1 MSEDLMEYGK
11 LVEDALRGVV
21 YLVLSQT
28 EKEGLRGEH
37 HFYISC
43 RTDNPGMVM
52 PDHLRESY
60 PEEITLVL
68 ENQFW
73 DLEVGDTAFSV
84 TLGFGGRNE
93 RLTVPYDA
101 ITGFVDPS
109 VEFGLQFKLGHGDA
123 EAEDEDASPDE
134 DATATKSDD
143 SEPDKAAAG
152 GNAASDKSAV
162 PEQTMGT
169 VVELDTFRKK

>member
-1 MSEDLMEYGK
+1 MEYGR

-21 YLVLSQT
+21 YQVLSQT
-28 EKEGLRGEH
+28 EKEGLLGEH

-43 RTDNPGMVM
+43 RTDNSGMVM
-52 PDHLRESY
+52 PDHLREIY

-84 TLGFGGRNE
+84 TLSFGGRNE

-109 VEFGLQFKLGHGDA
+109 VEFGLQFKLGYDDENENADGDT
-123 EAEDEDASPDE
+123 
-134 DATATKSDD
+134 TATELDD
-143 SEPDKAAAG
+143 SEADKAAAG
-152 GNAASDKSAV
+152 GEAGGQNSAM
-162 PEQTMGT
+162 PEQATET

>member
-1 MSEDLMEYGK
+1 MADDLMEYGR

-21 YLVLSQT
+21 YQVLTQT
-28 EKEGLRGEH
+28 EKEGLPGEH

-84 TLGFGGRNE
+84 TLSFGGRNE

-109 VEFGLQFKLGHGDA
+109 VEFGLQFTLGHD
-123 EAEDEDASPDE
+123 EDEESADGDQAATVADE
-134 DATATKSDD
+134 
-143 SEPDKAAAG
+143 SEPDRAATG
-152 GNAASDKSAV
+152 GDAALDESAAHE
-162 PEQTMGT
+162 PTTGT

>member
-1 MSEDLMEYGK
+1 MADDLMEYGR

-21 YLVLSQT
+21 YQVLTQT
-28 EKEGLRGEH
+28 EKEGLPGEH

-43 RTDNPGMVM
+43 RTNNSGMVM

-73 DLEVGDTAFSV
+73 DLEVGDTRFSV
-84 TLGFGGRNE
+84 TLSFGGRNE

-109 VEFGLQFKLGHGDA
+109 VEFGLQFKLGHDDDDESADGDA
-123 EAEDEDASPDE
+123 SDAES
-134 DATATKSDD
+134 
-143 SEPDKAAAG
+143 SETGPDKAAAG
-152 GNAASDKSAV
+152 GDAAADESAAHE
-162 PEQTMGT
+162 PTTGT

>member
-21 YLVLSQT
+21 YQVLSQT
-28 EKEGLRGEH
+28 EKEGLLGEH
-37 HFYISC
+37 KFYISC

-60 PEEITLVL
+60 SEEITLVL

-84 TLGFGGRNE
+84 TLSFGGRNE
-93 RLTVPYDA
+93 RLTVPYYA

-109 VEFGLQFKLGHGDA
+109 VEFGLKFKLGHDDDYDKNESADGDG
-123 EAEDEDASPDE
+123 
-134 DATATKSDD
+134 TATESGN

-152 GNAASDKSAV
+152 GDAAGDNSSA
-162 PEQTMGT
+162 PEPTTGT